1 MKAGVTK
8 QEFISSLEAVL
19 KLTRTEVVS
28 LELINSYGSDDTV
41 IIHFKGGDKKVSIE
55 GDSGIAIIRDV
66 CKVID

>member
-8 QEFISSLEAVL
+8 QQFISSLEATI

-28 LELINSYGSDDTV
+28 LELTNRYGTDDTV
-41 IIHFKGGDKKVSIE
+41 IIHFESGDKKVSIE

-66 CKVID
+66 CKAIG